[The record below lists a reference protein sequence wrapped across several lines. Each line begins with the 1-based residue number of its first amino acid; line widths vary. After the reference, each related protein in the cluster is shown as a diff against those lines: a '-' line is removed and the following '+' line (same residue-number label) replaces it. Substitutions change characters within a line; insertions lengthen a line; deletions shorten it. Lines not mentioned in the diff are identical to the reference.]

1 MMDLKRKVVALS
13 TIALLDLVVLL
24 FAGWLLFFLALVA
37 SAPLAFA
44 VVFKL

>member
-1 MMDLKRKVVALS
+1 MMDLKRTVVALS
-13 TIALLDLVVLL
+13 TIAVLDLVVLV
-24 FAGWLLFFLALVA
+24 FAGWLLFLPAVVA

>member
-1 MMDLKRKVVALS
+1 V
-13 TIALLDLVVLL
+13 ILL
-24 FAGWLLFFLALVA
+24 FAGWLLFLLAVVA

>member
-1 MMDLKRKVVALS
+1 MDLKRKTVALS
-13 TIALLDLVVLL
+13 TIAALDLVILL
-24 FAGWLLFFLALVA
+24 FAGWLLFLLAVVA